1 MPTIKLEIVTAERQ
15 VFSGDVTTIIAEG
28 SEGQM
33 TVLPKHAPLITMLAP
48 GELVIRKDGDEQ
60 YMVISGGFME
70 VMPDKVIVLADACER
85 SDEIDLERATAA
97 KQRAEERLKSSP
109 RPIASLAMTPGT
121 DTHCPRAVFG
131 LTWRTTTMPQ
141 PISPRSELRSG
152 LAR

>member
-15 VFSGDVTTIIAEG
+15 VFSDDVTTIIAEG
-28 SEGQM
+28 TEGQM

-70 VMPDKVIVLADACER
+70 VMPEKVIVLADACER

-97 KQRAEERLKSSP
+97 KQRAEERLKGLSP
-109 RPIASLAMTPGT
+109 EVDQSRAEAALRRSIARVRVAEKRRRMPGYK
-121 DTHCPRAVFG
+121 PGGQSA
-131 LTWRTTTMPQ
+131 
-141 PISPRSELRSG
+141 
-152 LAR
+152 A